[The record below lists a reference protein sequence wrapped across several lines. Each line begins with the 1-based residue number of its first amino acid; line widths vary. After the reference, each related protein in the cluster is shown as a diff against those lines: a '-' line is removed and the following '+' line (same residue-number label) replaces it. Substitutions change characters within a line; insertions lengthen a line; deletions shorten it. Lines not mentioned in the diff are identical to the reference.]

1 VLTFAT
7 AQATAPFEYGDVV
20 DIADVDPSFY
30 NDTGYKVFSCTT
42 TQVTL
47 FTTGTFTWP
56 TYVSGGTVG
65 RNYLDGTAMDT
76 ECNARVTVAGPTDQ
90 VFVSAQLDLEW
101 EYDCTTA
108 TDYEVVIAITRLRGF
123 PSDTPGSNDFL
134 FANTVLVSEKSFAKS
149 VTAGTGTQNL
159 ESVFTTVL
167 DGPDLDFG
175 YYWYILTV
183 KFVVPGGITVAVN
196 SQKFTLGGTTAALGS
211 TTTYSGISPTTTTGN
226 GTGLVVDVV
235 LQANAGGE
243 DYEYYVPPD
252 PPDPATGNTT
262 IDIVTSGTGYLVGD
276 IITIP
281 GTSLGGATPA
291 NDMELVIDS
300 VGPPFDTTIGRATTR
315 LRSLTA
321 QVIKQ

>member
-1 VLTFAT
+1 
-7 AQATAPFEYGDVV
+7 
-20 DIADVDPSFY
+20 
-30 NDTGYKVFSCTT
+30 
-42 TQVTL
+42 
-47 FTTGTFTWP
+47 
-56 TYVSGGTVG
+56 
-65 RNYLDGTAMDT
+65 
-76 ECNARVTVAGPTDQ
+76 
-90 VFVSAQLDLEW
+90 VSAQLDLEW

-134 FANTVLVSEKSFAKS
+134 FANTVLVSKKSFARS
-149 VTAGTGTQNL
+149 VTAGTGTQSL

-167 DGPDLDFG
+167 DGPNLDFG

-183 KFVVPGGITVAVN
+183 EFVMPGGITIAVN
-196 SQKFTLGGTTAALGS
+196 SQKFTLGGTTVALGS

-226 GTGLVVDVV
+226 GTGLVVDIE
-235 LQANAGGE
+235 LQANAGGD
-243 DYEYYVPPD
+243 DYEYYD
-252 PPDPATGNTT
+252 ADELTGNTT
-262 IDIVTSGTGYLVGD
+262 IDIVTSGSGYLVGD

-300 VGPPFDTTIGRATTR
+300 VGPPFDATIGRATTG